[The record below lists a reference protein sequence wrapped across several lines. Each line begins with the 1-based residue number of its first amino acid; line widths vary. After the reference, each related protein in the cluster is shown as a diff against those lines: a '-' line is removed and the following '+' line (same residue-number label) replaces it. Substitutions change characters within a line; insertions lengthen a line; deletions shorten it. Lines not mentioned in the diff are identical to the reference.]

1 VDTYALTKENRV
13 NIRTIAG
20 IAILLAGLAALYFGM
35 QESSS
40 LASEVSEAFT
50 GSPTDRS
57 MQLMIG
63 GGIGVVVGLLLA
75 LTGRGK

>member
-1 VDTYALTKENRV
+1 MNV
-13 NIRTIAG
+13 RTIVG
-20 IAILLAGLAALYFGM
+20 IALLLGGAVALYFGF

-40 LASEVSEAFT
+40 FASDVSEAIT

-63 GGIGVVVGLLLA
+63 GGIAAVAGLLLA
-75 LTGRGK
+75 VTGRGGK